1 MLGDSNAGFTNTLQ
15 DSLDFRMQTLQEVLM
30 GEINPLERRL
40 ELAGRRPGIVFGAT
54 GDSLGGSP
62 LGGSHQQSSVGG
74 SGSIEKPE
82 QERPQSE
89 TVDNV
94 EIEVESP
101 SEDELRVANF
111 LAEEHS
117 EAEKIALSSEDTI
130 EVREAPG
137 GTFKIDVT
145 EVLEREFDE
154 SSGSSTQASS
164 VPSMS
169 TAVAEKL
176 G

>member
-1 MLGDSNAGFTNTLQ
+1 MPGDSNAGFANIFQ
-15 DSLDFRMQTLQEVLM
+15 DSLDFRMQTFQEVLM
-30 GEINPLERRL
+30 GEMSPLDRRL
-40 ELAGRRPGIVFGAT
+40 ELAKRRPGIGFGGT
-54 GDSLGGSP
+54 GSSLDGSP
-62 LGGSHQQSSVGG
+62 QQGDLDESNSTEEPERDR
-74 SGSIEKPE
+74 SGS
-82 QERPQSE
+82 E
-89 TVDNV
+89 TADRVN
-94 EIEVESP
+94 IEVESP

-117 EAEKIALSSEDTI
+117 EAETIALSSEDTI

-137 GTFKIDVT
+137 GSFKIDVT
-145 EVLEREFDE
+145 EVLEREFGE
-154 SSGSSTQASS
+154 GSGTSTQASS

>member
-1 MLGDSNAGFTNTLQ
+1 MIGDSNTGFANSFQ
-15 DSLDFRMQTLQEVLM
+15 ESLDLRMETLQEVLM
-30 GEINPLERRL
+30 GDMNPLERRL
-40 ELAGRRPGIVFGAT
+40 ELAGRRPGIVFGAPE
-54 GDSLGGSP
+54 SP
-62 LGGSHQQSSVGG
+62 LGGSPQQSSVGE
-74 SGSIEKPE
+74 SNSIEE
-82 QERPQSE
+82 SERERSESE
-89 TVDNV
+89 TVDSV
-94 EIEVESP
+94 EVEVESP

-111 LAEEHS
+111 LAEKYS

-137 GTFKIDVT
+137 GTFKIDVA
-145 EVLEREFDE
+145 EVLEREFGADSE
-154 SSGSSTQASS
+154 SSTQDSS

>member
-1 MLGDSNAGFTNTLQ
+1 MLGDSNAAFANSLQ
-15 DSLDFRMQTLQEVLM
+15 DSLDFRMQTFQEVLM
-30 GEINPLERRL
+30 GEISPLDRRL

-54 GDSLGGSP
+54 GSSLGGSP
-62 LGGSHQQSSVGG
+62 QNSRVGEDNSIEEPERVR
-74 SGSIEKPE
+74 SGS
-82 QERPQSE
+82 E
-89 TVDNV
+89 TSDNV
-94 EIEVESP
+94 EVEVESP

-117 EAEKIALSSEDTI
+117 EAETIALSSEDTI

-137 GTFKIDVT
+137 GTFVVDVA
-145 EVLEREFDE
+145 EVLEREFGED
-154 SSGSSTQASS
+154 SGSSTQASS

>member
-1 MLGDSNAGFTNTLQ
+1 MLGDANEGFATSFQ
-15 DSLDFRMQTLQEVLM
+15 DSLDIRMQTLQEVLM
-30 GEINPLERRL
+30 GEMNPLDRRL
-40 ELAGRRPGIVFGAT
+40 ELAKRRQRIVFGAA
-54 GDSLGGSP
+54 GNP
-62 LGGSHQQSSVGG
+62 LTSTSFESEANE
-74 SGSIEKPE
+74 SNLDEELE
-82 QERPQSE
+82 QETSGFE
-89 TVDNV
+89 TADGV

-111 LAEEHS
+111 LDEKHS
-117 EAEKIALSSEDTI
+117 DADTIALLSEDTI

-137 GTFKIDVT
+137 GTFVVDVT
-145 EVLEREFDE
+145 EVLEREFGE

-169 TAVAEKL
+169 TAVTEKL